1 MQRSLR
7 RAALICASIAT
18 MCLVLSV
25 ASAEEHWRPMSPGGG
40 FRLESVL
47 GREVRNSDGDSGRV
61 IDLLTDT
68 DGRLR
73 AAVIE
78 FGGFLGLGTR
88 KVAVDWY
95 ALRFVGEGS
104 RVAIAVDVTREQLRA
119 APEYKPNEPPF
130 IVKALAN

>member
-7 RAALICASIAT
+7 GAALICASIAT
-18 MCLVLSV
+18 VCLVLAV
-25 ASAEEHWRPMSPGGG
+25 ARAEEQWRPVSAGG

-47 GREVRNSDGDSGRV
+47 GRDVRNADGDSGRV

-68 DGRLR
+68 EGQLR

-88 KVAVDWY
+88 KVAVEWD
-95 ALRFVGEGS
+95 ALRFVRDGA
-104 RVAIAVDVTREQLRA
+104 RVAIVVDVTREQLRT

-130 IVKALAN
+130 VVKALAN